1 MAKKKSNTER
11 PTQLMVDALQEYLA
25 LSKFLFAD
33 PDESIYDVNE
43 LEPDEHFHPLAK
55 QLAEELKIGWENMSH
70 EDSNRIMLLMLEKSY
85 QKIKEVSDRANIVME
100 FKVKEVAD
108 GSTKN

>member
-1 MAKKKSNTER
+1 
-11 PTQLMVDALQEYLA
+11 
-25 LSKFLFAD
+25 
-33 PDESIYDVNE
+33 
-43 LEPDEHFHPLAK
+43 
-55 QLAEELKIGWENMSH
+55 MSH